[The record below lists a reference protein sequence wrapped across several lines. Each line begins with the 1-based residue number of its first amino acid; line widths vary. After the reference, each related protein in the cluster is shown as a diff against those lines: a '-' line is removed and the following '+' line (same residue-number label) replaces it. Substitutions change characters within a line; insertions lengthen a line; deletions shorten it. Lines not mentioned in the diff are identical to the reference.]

1 MFRLFLIDSS
11 ALAFRMF
18 YAYARNPLR
27 NSKGQL
33 VSLLHGYWGAIL
45 RILKSHKPDYF
56 AIVRDVSR
64 KTFRSELYPE
74 YKATRGPMPPEMAE
88 QMPYL
93 NESLEKSG
101 IPILGCEGFEADD
114 IMASVAKLASK
125 KNYLV
130 YLVTKDKDMAHI
142 VNAQI
147 HIYQI
152 ETGAKGIDFDVEQ
165 VKKKFGVNPEQ
176 MVDYLALVGD
186 SSDNIPGVAKIGPK
200 GAVELLTKFGDLENI
215 YKHIAELPKGKQE
228 ILIAGREKAF
238 LSKELVTL
246 KSEHDFGYKPEDL
259 RYKGLDKDALYK
271 LFMDYEIPSL
281 IPLLPSVSEY
291 PSIFFDLPPKTER
304 ISVDSTEALQKMD
317 ADLNSSTIL
326 AFAIENG
333 VISLGKNENK
343 YYELSR
349 DKTLFQ
355 EWLKEILARQ
365 DLELVFYNAK
375 GFFRYLNELFPSWK
389 EWPNGKVA
397 DVLFAQW
404 LLNPGAYNKSEP
416 ENAAF
421 LFSKWKQNEEE
432 LKNRDLFLLFE
443 SKGMPLLKCLYEME
457 SFGISINNEALAIL
471 NAELQKKI
479 AELEEQIFEIAGE
492 NFNLASHKQLAGILY
507 DKLNL
512 PVLKKNASGP
522 STDAETLEMLSEST
536 ESNAILNCIISWREL
551 QKLQGGYT
559 EALPK
564 LVSPSTNR
572 IHTTF
577 LPWGTA
583 TGRLSSVNPNLQNIP
598 VRREEGKKIR
608 AAFVPSQKNWKIIS
622 VDYSQI
628 ELRMLAHLSG
638 DPELKNAFL
647 KGEDIHSITAAK
659 IFGTSEISD
668 EMRAAAKVVNFGII
682 YGMSAF
688 RLAKDLRIARSKAAE
703 FISGY
708 FSFYG
713 RVKEYFEEVVK
724 FAKEN
729 GFVETMAK
737 RRRYLPDLNASDHQN
752 RAAAERIAMNTPI
765 QGSAADLIMEAML
778 RLHSKIKNENL
789 PLRMMLQVHD
799 ELVFECPAEK
809 AIEFSQ
815 MIKNEMEN
823 ALPLDVPI
831 VANAGIGDNWL
842 EAG

>member
-33 VSLLHGYWGAIL
+33 VSVLHGYWGAIL
-45 RILKSHKPDYF
+45 RIVKSHKPDYF

-64 KTFRSELYPE
+64 KTFRNELYSE
-74 YKATRGPMPPEMAE
+74 YKATRAPMPPEMVE

-93 NESLEKSG
+93 NESLEKCG

-114 IMASVAKLASK
+114 VMASVAKLAAK

-130 YLVTKDKDMAHI
+130 YLVTKDKDMAQI
-142 VNAQI
+142 VNSQI

-152 ETGAKGIDFDVEQ
+152 ESGAKGIDIGIQQ
-165 VKKKFGVNPEQ
+165 VKDKFGVSPEQ
-176 MVDYLALVGD
+176 IVDYLALVGD
-186 SSDNIPGVAKIGPK
+186 SSDNIPGVPKIGPK
-200 GAVELLTKFGDLENI
+200 SAVELLTKFGNLENI
-215 YKHIAELPKGKQE
+215 YNNISELPKAKQE
-228 ILIAGREKAF
+228 LLIAGKEKAF

-246 KSEHDFGYKPEDL
+246 KSDHDFGYKPEDL

-271 LFMDYEIPSL
+271 LFIDYEIPSL

-291 PSIFFDLPPKTER
+291 PSMFFDLQPKSER
-304 ISVDSTEALQKMD
+304 NIVNSAEALQKMD
-317 ADLNSSTIL
+317 ADLSSAKILVFSLENEAITI
-326 AFAIENG
+326 
-333 VISLGKNENK
+333 SKNENK
-343 YYELSR
+343 YYELSK
-349 DKTLFQ
+349 DKTLFE
-355 EWLKEILARQ
+355 EWLKEILAKQ
-365 DLELVFYNAK
+365 DAELVFYNAK
-375 GFFRYLNELFPSWK
+375 KFFHYNELK
-389 EWPNGKVA
+389 EWPSGKII

-416 ENAAF
+416 ENAAL
-421 LFSKWKQNEEE
+421 LFSKWEQSRGE
-432 LKNRDLFLLFE
+432 LKKRDLFGLFE
-443 SKGMPLLKCLYEME
+443 NMGMPLIKCLYEME
-457 SFGISINNEALAIL
+457 NLGISIDDEALAAL
-471 NAELQKKI
+471 NAEFQKKI
-479 AELEEQIFEIAGE
+479 AELENQIFEIAGE
-492 NFNLASHKQLAGILY
+492 NFNLASHKQLANILY
-507 DKLNL
+507 EKLKL

-522 STDAETLEMLSEST
+522 STDAETLEMLAEST
-536 ESNAILNCIISWREL
+536 ESNEILGCIMSWREL

-564 LVSPSTNR
+564 LVSPITNR

-598 VRREEGKKIR
+598 VRSEEGKKIR

-647 KGEDIHSITAAK
+647 KGEDVHSITAAK
-659 IFGTSEISD
+659 IFGTSEVSH

-688 RLAKDLRIARSKAAE
+688 RLAKDLHIARSKAVE
-703 FISGY
+703 FINGY
-708 FSFYG
+708 FSFYSK
-713 RVKEYFEEVVK
+713 VKEYFEEVVK
-724 FAKEN
+724 TAKEN

-737 RRRYLPDLNASDHQN
+737 RRRYLPELNASDHQE
-752 RAAAERIAMNTPI
+752 RAAAERVAMNTPI
-765 QGSAADLIMEAML
+765 QGSAADLIVEAML
-778 RLHSKIKNENL
+778 RLQSKIKNENL
-789 PLRMMLQVHD
+789 PLRMLLQVHD
-799 ELVFECPAEK
+799 ELIFECPAEK
-809 AIEFSQ
+809 AVEFSQ
-815 MIKNEMEN
+815 MIKSEMEN

-831 VANAGIGDNWL
+831 VANAGIGNNWL
-842 EAG
+842 EAGKS

>member
-1 MFRLFLIDSS
+1 
-11 ALAFRMF
+11 MF

-45 RILKSHKPDYF
+45 RIVKSHKPDYF

-74 YKATRGPMPPEMAE
+74 YKATRSPVPPEMIE
-88 QMPYL
+88 QIPYL

-101 IPILGCEGFEADD
+101 IPILEREGFEADD
-114 IMASVAKLASK
+114 IMASVAKLAAE
-125 KNYLV
+125 KNCLV
-130 YLVTKDKDMAHI
+130 YLVTKDKDMAQV
-142 VNAQI
+142 VNSQI

-152 ETGAKGIDFDVEQ
+152 ETGAKGIDIGVEE

-176 MVDYLALVGD
+176 IVDYLALVGD

-200 GAVELLTKFGDLENI
+200 SAEELLTKFGNLENI

-228 ILIAGREKAF
+228 ILIAGKEKAF
-238 LSKELVTL
+238 LSKELVIL
-246 KSEHDFGYKPEDL
+246 KSDYDFGYKLQDL
-259 RYKGLDKDALYK
+259 RYKGLDRDALYK
-271 LFMDYEIPSL
+271 LFVDYEVPSL

-291 PSIFFDLPPKTER
+291 PSMFFDLLPKTEKVF
-304 ISVDSTEALQKMD
+304 VDSAEALQKMEK
-317 ADLNSSTIL
+317 ALSTATAL
-326 AFAIENG
+326 AFAISETG
-333 VISLGKNENK
+333 VLSVSKSENK
-343 YYELSR
+343 FYDLSQ

-355 EWLKEILARQ
+355 EWLKEVLARQ

-375 GFFRYLNELFPSWK
+375 GFFHYLNELFPTWK
-389 EWPNGKVA
+389 EHPKDKVA
-397 DVLFAQW
+397 DLLFAQW
-404 LLNPGAYNKSEP
+404 LLNPGSYNKSEP
-416 ENAAF
+416 ENAAIIF
-421 LFSKWKQNEEE
+421 AKWNQSKEE
-432 LKNRDLFLLFE
+432 LKNRNLLELFE
-443 SKGMPLLKCLYEME
+443 NKGMPLIKCLYEME
-457 SFGISINNEALAIL
+457 NLGISIDNEALAAL
-471 NAELQKKI
+471 DAELKKRI

-492 NFNLASHKQLAGILY
+492 HFNLASHKQLASILY
-507 DKLNL
+507 EKLNF

-536 ESNAILNCIISWREL
+536 EEPNAILNCIMSWREF
-551 QKLQGGYT
+551 QKLQSGYT

-564 LVSPSTNR
+564 LVLPATNR

-583 TGRLSSVNPNLQNIP
+583 TGRLSSINPNLQNIP
-598 VRREEGKKIR
+598 VKREEGKKIR

-659 IFGTSEISD
+659 IFGTNDVSD
-668 EMRAAAKVVNFGII
+668 EMRTAAKVVNFGII

-708 FSFYG
+708 FSLYG

-724 FAKEN
+724 FAREN

-737 RRRYLPDLNASDHQN
+737 RRRYLPELTSSDHQE

-778 RLHSKIKNENL
+778 RLHSKIKSENL
-789 PLRMMLQVHD
+789 PLRMLLQVHD

-809 AIEFSQ
+809 AIEFSK

-823 ALPLDVPI
+823 ALLLDVPI

>member
-18 YAYARNPLR
+18 YAYTRNPLR

-45 RILKSHKPDYF
+45 RIVKSHKPDYF

-64 KTFRSELYPE
+64 KTFRNELYSE
-74 YKATRGPMPPEMAE
+74 YKATRAPMPPEMVE

-93 NESLEKSG
+93 NESLEKCG

-114 IMASVAKLASK
+114 VMASVAKLAAK
-125 KNYLV
+125 KNYFV
-130 YLVTKDKDMAHI
+130 YLVTKDKDMAQI
-142 VNAQI
+142 VNSQI

-152 ETGAKGIDFDVEQ
+152 ESGAKGMDIGAQQ
-165 VKKKFGVNPEQ
+165 VKDKFGVNPEQ
-176 MVDYLALVGD
+176 IVDYLALVGD

-200 GAVELLTKFGDLENI
+200 SAVELLTKFGNLENI
-215 YKHIAELPKGKQE
+215 YNNLAELPKAKQE
-228 ILIAGREKAF
+228 LLIAGREKAF

-271 LFMDYEIPSL
+271 LFIDYEIPSL

-291 PSIFFDLPPKTER
+291 PSIFFDLQPKSER
-304 ISVDSTEALQKMD
+304 TIVDSAEALQKMD
-317 ADLNSSTIL
+317 ADLSSAKIL
-326 AFAIENG
+326 AFSLENETIT
-333 VISLGKNENK
+333 ISKNENK
-343 YYELSR
+343 YYELSK
-349 DKTLFQ
+349 DKTLFE
-355 EWLKEILARQ
+355 EWLKEIFAKQ
-365 DLELVFYNAK
+365 DLELVFYNVK
-375 GFFRYLNELFPSWK
+375 KWKDWPS
-389 EWPNGKVA
+389 GKVV
-397 DVLFAQW
+397 DVLYAQW

-421 LFSKWKQNEEE
+421 LFSKWEQNREE
-432 LKNRDLFLLFE
+432 LKKRNLSELFE
-443 SKGMPLLKCLYEME
+443 TKGMPLIKCLYEME
-457 SFGISINNEALAIL
+457 NLGISIDDEALAAL
-471 NAELQKKI
+471 DAEFKKKI

-492 NFNLASHKQLAGILY
+492 NFNLASHKQLANILY
-507 DKLNL
+507 EKLKL

-522 STDAETLEMLSEST
+522 STDAETLEMLAEST
-536 ESNAILNCIISWREL
+536 ESNEILGCIMSWREL

-564 LVSPSTNR
+564 LVSPITNR

-598 VRREEGKKIR
+598 VRSEDGKKIR

-638 DPELKNAFL
+638 DPELKNAFS
-647 KGEDIHSITAAK
+647 KGEDVHSITAAK
-659 IFGTSEISD
+659 IFGTSEVSH
-668 EMRAAAKVVNFGII
+668 EMRASAKVVNFGII

-688 RLAKDLRIARSKAAE
+688 RLARDLHIARSKAVE
-703 FISGY
+703 FINGY
-708 FSFYG
+708 FSFYSK
-713 RVKEYFEEVVK
+713 VKEYFEEVVK
-724 FAKEN
+724 TAREN

-737 RRRYLPDLNASDHQN
+737 RRRYLPELNASDHQE
-752 RAAAERIAMNTPI
+752 RAAAERVAMNTPI

-778 RLHSKIKNENL
+778 RLQRKIKTENL
-789 PLRMMLQVHD
+789 PLKMLLQVHD

-809 AIEFSQ
+809 AVEFSQ
-815 MIKNEMEN
+815 MIKSEMEN
-823 ALPLDVPI
+823 ALTLDVPI
-831 VANAGIGDNWL
+831 VANAGVGNNWL
-842 EAG
+842 EAGK